1 MTDNYG
7 QKEKQLFLTLNYTNL
22 HLFEVVSQ
30 NSKWFLILNYNASA
44 SCRIVSGF
52 DSCHKDFGNYNY
64 ECYIKNYV
72 AITIHMNFLSKICST
87 FIILIDVLL
96 Q

>member
-52 DSCHKDFGNYNY
+52 DSCHKDFGNYHY
-64 ECYIKNYV
+64 GCYIKNYV

-87 FIILIDVLL
+87 FISY
-96 Q
+96 